1 MSRVKNHVSNWYFQK
16 PDKRRKSST
25 GGKKKLPETPE
36 KTPVKTPEPKNNNN
50 VDTPAKTGSGKKPK
64 TSNASS
70 KPLKGSSKNTPVT
83 SPTKTTQATPT
94 APTSPTK
101 PVVAPTAAPSNTNA
115 SKVDVSMM
123 MKADLNNI
131 PAGYPAAPP
140 KPVLKPGASNEEYKA
155 YMVQKYEYEEWEN
168 RLLLVQRK
176 IAQGLPWQ

>member
-1 MSRVKNHVSNWYFQK
+1 VANASQK
-16 PDKRRKSST
+16 PDKRRKSSL
-25 GGKKKLPETPE
+25 GGKKKLPE
-36 KTPVKTPEPKNNNN
+36 TPVKTPEPKNNNN
-50 VDTPAKTGSGKKPK
+50 VDTPVKTGSGKKPK
-64 TSNASS
+64 TSNAGS
-70 KPLKGSSKNTPVT
+70 KPNKNTPVT
-83 SPTKTTQATPT
+83 SPTKTSQATTT

-101 PVVAPTAAPSNTNA
+101 PVVTSTATPSNTNA

-131 PAGYPAAPP
+131 PAGYPPAPT
-140 KPVLKPGASNEEYKA
+140 KPMLKAGASNEEYKA